1 MFYSVRHRTEFRYS
15 SPVREGVMEVRT
27 QPRSEGY
34 QRCLTFDLGV
44 IPPTRVMSYRDFLG
58 NIVHHFDIPGAFS
71 ELTVTAQALV
81 EVQPQPD
88 LESISVGDWKDLD
101 ALVAT
106 GDYWDMLAPSRF
118 AQPTAL
124 LHELARDLRM
134 ERRDRPLE
142 LIRELN
148 EAIATT
154 FEYTPNST
162 KVDSPID
169 EALRRRQGVCQDL
182 AHIMIAMVRDLRIPC
197 RYVSGYLSPRD
208 QSKSRSTDSATH
220 AWVEAWLPGPGW
232 IGFDPTNRLVSGVHH
247 VRVAVGRDYA
257 DVPPTR
263 GIYKGN
269 ADEEMR
275 VAVRVSPA
283 DAPLPEELPPASV
296 VRRARRVQPR
306 AEPVDQQQQ

>member
-1 MFYSVRHRTEFRYS
+1 MFYTVRHRTEFRYS
-15 SPVREGVMEVRT
+15 HPVREGVMEVRT
-27 QPRSEGY
+27 QPRSEGH
-34 QRCLTFDLGV
+34 QRCLTFDLSV
-44 IPPTRVMSYRDFLG
+44 TPPTRVMSYRDFLG

-71 ELTVTAQALV
+71 ELAVTAQALV
-81 EVQPQPD
+81 EVQPLPD
-88 LESISVGDWKDLD
+88 LETVSVGDWKDLD
-101 ALVAT
+101 AQVAG

-118 AQPTAL
+118 AQPTPL
-124 LHELARDLRM
+124 LRELARDVRA

-142 LIRELN
+142 VLRELN
-148 EAIATT
+148 DAIATT
-154 FEYTPNST
+154 FEYMPNST

-197 RYVSGYLSPRD
+197 RYVSGYLSHRD
-208 QSKSRSTDSATH
+208 ESKPRSTDSATH

-269 ADEEMR
+269 ADEELR

-283 DAPLPEELPPASV
+283 DAPLPEELPPASI

-306 AEPVDQQQQ
+306 AEPADQQQQ